1 MLPVVI
7 IELKLIDC
15 EIVKNV
21 MFVCFTSEKK
31 TARLSSVNVDSRALQ
46 KITSIIKDFISIF
59 NFIIEQ
65 YKLLNWFIMR
75 SITSCSINREMVKER
90 AQHFCALLFNIIH
103 NVFSTKMC
111 SNWKLTA
118 AFLWYQFYWLTLA
131 SIIQAHDNRTNEL

>member
-31 TARLSSVNVDSRALQ
+31 LHVCQVSMLIRELYT
-46 KITSIIKDFISIF
+46 KMTSIIKDFISIF

-111 SNWKLTA
+111 SNLKLTA

>member
-7 IELKLIDC
+7 IKLKLIDC

-21 MFVCFTSEKK
+21 IFVWFTSEKLHVCQVSMVIRELHTK
-31 TARLSSVNVDSRALQ
+31 M
-46 KITSIIKDFISIF
+46 TSIIRDFISIF

-65 YKLLNWFIMR
+65 YKLLNWFIMW
-75 SITSCSINREMVKER
+75 SLTSCSINREMVKER
-90 AQHFCALLFNIIH
+90 AQDFCALLFNIIH

-111 SNWKLTA
+111 SNLKLTP

-131 SIIQAHDNRTNEL
+131 SIIQAHGNRTNDL